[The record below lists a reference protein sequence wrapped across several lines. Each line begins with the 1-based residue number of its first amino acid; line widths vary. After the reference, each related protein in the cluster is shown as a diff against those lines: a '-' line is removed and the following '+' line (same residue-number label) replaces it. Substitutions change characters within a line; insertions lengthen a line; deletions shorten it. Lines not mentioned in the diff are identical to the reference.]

1 MQIQINTDNTIDG
14 NQELKVQILEIVE
27 QHLSRFTGRLT
38 RVELHLSDLNGAKG
52 GRDTRC
58 VLEGRMA
65 GMPPITVDEIAHD
78 WARAVRGATTKLE
91 RAIDTRIGR
100 QGGR

>member
-14 NQELKVQILEIVE
+14 NQDLKVQILDIVE
-27 QHLSRFTGRLT
+27 QHLSRFGERLT

-58 VLEGRMA
+58 VMEGRMA
-65 GMPPITVDEIAHD
+65 GMPPITVDDTADE
-78 WARAVRGATTKLE
+78 WSRAVRNATNKLE

-100 QGGR
+100 QGIR